1 MFDIWLGIDRI
12 LDSAVELLHSC
23 LNRVPFWFSGAFA
36 LLSATGLIS
45 AKTLAKFSVLGM
57 EPCQQL
63 IDDGIPAQVIP
74 ECLGGL
80 GSPSSGSTTDR
91 NCDIH
96 LTVVPAWGKHEER
109 VYLHGPVTYEF
120 RPAAMGIKVAVDWI
134 AEDGKTVQP
143 VIDSALFECAD
154 GPIRGKFTPP
164 HNSSSGMLVFR
175 LDNSFSWKNAKMV
188 QWRAYSVEQETG
200 DKKIAE
206 TSAPSSNNSIV
217 RQWLSQGFSLGNTL
231 PRFKHILFGKCGTVE
246 QWCACYSMHIV
257 M

>member
-1 MFDIWLGIDRI
+1 MWVCPIFCNFFGRI
-12 LDSAVELLHSC
+12 LDSAIELFYSC

-63 IDDGIPAQVIP
+63 IDDGIPAQIIP

-80 GSPSSGSTTDR
+80 GSGRTTDG
-91 NCDIH
+91 NCDIR
-96 LTVVPAWGKHEER
+96 LSIVPAWGKHEER
-109 VYLHGPVTYEF
+109 VYLNGPVMYEF
-120 RPAAMGIKVAVDWI
+120 RPAAKSIKVALDWV
-134 AEDGKTVQP
+134 AEDGKMVQLM
-143 VIDSALFECAD
+143 DSALFECAD
-154 GPIRGKFTPP
+154 GPIRGEFTPP
-164 HNSSSGMLVFR
+164 HNAAGMLVLR

-188 QWRAYSVEQETG
+188 QWRAYSVEQ
-200 DKKIAE
+200 KKKAE
-206 TSAPSSNNSIV
+206 TAAP

-231 PRFKHILFGKCGTVE
+231 PRFKHTLFGKCVTVE
-246 QWCACYSMHIV
+246 HWCACYSMHIV